1 MSSRSAVSIAGM
13 PRNWSFWAKRLKLAF
28 ERQCQP
34 VADRKQRQ
42 RDAGIL
48 MQFVIEAAQRLCGGV
63 PRLGVRDRARPQRVV
78 HRDQPAAAQQR
89 KRALVIVLVVL
100 LVGIDE
106 DEIERPLELRQ
117 RLERRREP
125 QLDLVLD
132 ARLLPEAARERG
144 PLGVDVAAQYAA
156 IRGQRERDREG
167 AVAGERAD
175 LQAASGADRLHEK
188 RHELSLVGADL
199 HSGMGIRRRGFAQL
213 AQHSG
218 FAHRVLDDVARQLF
232 WKERMPAR
240 HQTRNSLYAGLR
252 VSSAYG

>member
-1 MSSRSAVSIAGM
+1 MKTKSNGPSSFASVSSAGASRSSILCST
-13 PRNWSFWAKRLKLAF
+13 PAF
-28 ERQCQP
+28 FQAP
-34 VADRKQRQ
+34 
-42 RDAGIL
+42 
-48 MQFVIEAAQRLCGGV
+48 
-63 PRLGVRDRARPQRVV
+63 
-78 HRDQPAAAQQR
+78 
-89 KRALVIVLVVL
+89 
-100 LVGIDE
+100 
-106 DEIERPLELRQ
+106 
-117 RLERRREP
+117 
-125 QLDLVLD
+125 
-132 ARLLPEAARERG
+132 RERG
-144 PLGVDVAAQYAA
+144 PLGVDVAAQHAA

-175 LQAASGADRLHEK
+175 FQAALGADRLHEK

-199 HSGMGIRRRGFAQL
+199 HPGMGIRRRGFAQL